1 MAFFAGLFAL
11 GNAFIIGK
19 AIHDRRE
26 EREREERE
34 ERERQRR
41 EEERKIREK
50 LEEQKRENERKEK
63 EAREAEERRR
73 EEENRRR
80 SERERI
86 AREKLEQM
94 KREQEIRKKKE
105 EEERKKR
112 LEEERK
118 LKEEEERKRKEEER
132 RMKEQEEQRRRFYE
146 EQRRYQQE
154 QEEMERRRRELNN
167 RRYRIRKN
175 DEDNYNNYISRY
187 NTYTNDYNR
196 RFTYNQNEI
205 NRWDDDYNNNQLYS
219 RQIQEEYKYNLF
231 SLNND
236 FCTRQKN
243 IERKR
248 EETNNYYNRINEE
261 RRKKEEYKR
270 KLKKEAI
277 DKYETEKEHQKNKF
291 LEQINIKQNISL
303 NKEYINSNLIPYT
316 KDKIMNIIDIANH
329 LESMIR
335 NYGNILIEQKVKQK
349 LKYFNILVIGETGKG
364 KSTLINSMLYL
375 NPLIDGAKEGKVE
388 SITKGEPKPYI
399 SNKIQYLR
407 LWDTEGYT
415 YKNLNIN
422 KFYESISSFI
432 QAQIE
437 KEKPED
443 YIHAIWYC
451 INGSRFEEKE
461 KQFIL
466 KFQKAYPDI
475 KLPIIL
481 VYTQAYKPSQV
492 KKFKEGCESFL
503 KENKIDFIDVIA
515 KKYMH
520 CEQKNLKTLF
530 EMTKNKINVAIN
542 SATFHMIKSLTKNEI
557 IRIYKNI
564 CEQINNNLNGEK
576 KLIDINNYKEKL
588 FDYMKL
594 IYENYQ
600 ILDKDFDYNPLF
612 SNISKKII
620 TFIDNEIQKNINN
633 ISDKLKNVLYTKYI
647 SIQSDINRQYKYSL
661 DYNVI
666 EKPFDL
672 LITCKNEIVN
682 FIKPKIKK
690 ELIKELTFNYL
701 ISYSNAIKNL
711 FINSFEIIFEN
722 MKYFIN
728 QKICAEISAKTKEV
742 YNEIKYRYN

>member
-1 MAFFAGLFAL
+1 
-11 GNAFIIGK
+11 
-19 AIHDRRE
+19 
-26 EREREERE
+26 
-34 ERERQRR
+34 
-41 EEERKIREK
+41 
-50 LEEQKRENERKEK
+50 
-63 EAREAEERRR
+63 
-73 EEENRRR
+73 
-80 SERERI
+80 
-86 AREKLEQM
+86 
-94 KREQEIRKKKE
+94 
-105 EEERKKR
+105 
-112 LEEERK
+112 
-118 LKEEEERKRKEEER
+118 
-132 RMKEQEEQRRRFYE
+132 
-146 EQRRYQQE
+146 
-154 QEEMERRRRELNN
+154 
-167 RRYRIRKN
+167 
-175 DEDNYNNYISRY
+175 
-187 NTYTNDYNR
+187 
-196 RFTYNQNEI
+196 
-205 NRWDDDYNNNQLYS
+205 
-219 RQIQEEYKYNLF
+219 
-231 SLNND
+231 
-236 FCTRQKN
+236 
-243 IERKR
+243 
-248 EETNNYYNRINEE
+248 
-261 RRKKEEYKR
+261 
-270 KLKKEAI
+270 
-277 DKYETEKEHQKNKF
+277 
-291 LEQINIKQNISL
+291 
-303 NKEYINSNLIPYT
+303 
-316 KDKIMNIIDIANH
+316 MNIIDIANH

-335 NYGNILIEQKVKQK
+335 NYGNVLIEQKVKQK

-443 YIHAIWYC
+443 CIHAIWYC

-564 CEQINNNLNGEK
+564 CEQINNNLNNEK

-588 FDYMKL
+588 FNYMKL

-600 ILDKDFDYNPLF
+600 ILDKDFDYNQLF

-682 FIKPKIKK
+682 YIKPKIKK